1 MACWSRSVL
10 QHAGVGRVAGL
21 ALAHRLQA
29 EGREQH
35 FGELL
40 RRADGEVGAG
50 QRDDAVAHLVDAVA
64 QARRDLAEPVHVDG
78 HADRLHGGQHAH
90 QGQFDG
96 AVQRVDAELGEAQ
109 ALLGSEA
116 PGEHRPG
123 GGQGFVTRAFG
134 DGLVID
140 ARQLEQ
146 VVLGPFGGQQ
156 VAGDV
161 GVEGGVGRRAGEARQ
176 RFGVVRH
183 HVGGVTPQASPVVG
197 AGDGGG
203 DGRVAAVVD
212 GGDRAVAL
220 ARRDH
225 SERRVAAL
233 QQGFEGVGAVGQ
245 AHLGKVGGERRAGG
259 LGSGGGRARE
269 VAHAAHEACELE
281 ALEELLDLASR
292 QRVPGARHHLHDVL
306 VERHVEHHAGEPL
319 GQARRRFVLGQQ
331 RTALVGAHLGEVLV
345 EVLDRAELLHQR
357 GRRLLADAGDAGD
370 VVGAVALE
378 ADVVGDLRRRH
389 AEALDHAGRRVDL
402 DVGHAAPGGDHP
414 DVVVDDLQRVA
425 VAGDHER
432 AAALPLGLFGQCAE
446 DVVGLVARLDQ
457 VGYAEGVHEAGQ
469 VGPLSRE
476 RVGHRR
482 PLRLVAVELVVAKG
496 LLAGVPGHGD
506 GRRLEV
512 ADQLEEHLG
521 EAVDGVGRKALA
533 RGDAFG
539 QGKVRPVGEAG
550 AVDENEA
557 VFDRGLVHESILQ
570 RTTAPPGRRGRMPG
584 ARRQSLLPERRR
596 RSRAAA

>member
-1 MACWSRSVL
+1 M
-10 QHAGVGRVAGL
+10 
-21 ALAHRLQA
+21 
-29 EGREQH
+29 
-35 FGELL
+35 
-40 RRADGEVGAG
+40 
-50 QRDDAVAHLVDAVA
+50 
-64 QARRDLAEPVHVDG
+64 
-78 HADRLHGGQHAH
+78 
-90 QGQFDG
+90 
-96 AVQRVDAELGEAQ
+96 
-109 ALLGSEA
+109 
-116 PGEHRPG
+116 
-123 GGQGFVTRAFG
+123 TRAFG

-161 GVEGGVGRRAGEARQ
+161 GVEGGVGRRGGEARQ
-176 RFGVVRH
+176 RLGVVRH
-183 HVGGVTPQASPVVG
+183 DVGGVTPQASPVVG

-225 SERRVAAL
+225 
-233 QQGFEGVGAVGQ
+233 
-245 AHLGKVGGERRAGG
+245 RRAPRRRAASTASRASGPSARRTSG
-259 LGSGGGRARE
+259 NSVASAAPAGSASGGGRARE
-269 VAHAAHEACELE
+269 VAHAAHEARELE

-292 QRVPGARHHLHDVL
+292 QRVAGARHHLHDVL
-306 VERHVEHHAGEPL
+306 LERHVEHHAGEPL
-319 GQARRRFVLGQQ
+319 GQARRRLVLGQQ
-331 RTALVGAHLGEVLV
+331 RAALVGADLGEVLV

-370 VVGAVALE
+370 VVGGVALE

-402 DVGHAAPGGDHP
+402 DVGHAAPGGHHP

-469 VGPLSRE
+469 VRPLSRE

-512 ADQLEEHLG
+512 ADELEEHLG

-539 QGKVRPVGEAG
+539 QGEVRPVGEAG
-550 AVDENEA
+550 AVDEDEA
-557 VFDRGLVHESILQ
+557 VFDRGVVHESILQ